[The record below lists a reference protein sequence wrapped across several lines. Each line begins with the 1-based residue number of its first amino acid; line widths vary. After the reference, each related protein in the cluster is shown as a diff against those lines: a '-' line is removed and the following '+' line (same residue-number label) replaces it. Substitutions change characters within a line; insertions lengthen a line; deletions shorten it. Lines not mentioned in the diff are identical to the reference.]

1 MNLPRL
7 ALRRPVTTMMAFLC
21 LVVIGG
27 LSTRM
32 IPLELFP
39 AFDVPVL
46 WVNIPYAGSTPEEV
60 ERQITRPAEE
70 ALATLTDVKRMSST
84 SSPNQASL
92 QLEFAFG
99 TDTNLKAIE
108 VREKLDGVRD
118 QFPRDVQRIFVGQFS
133 TSDMPILQV
142 RISSARDLSGAYEL
156 LNRKVKRRLERI
168 EGISKVD
175 LYGVAPREVRIE
187 LMADRVAAHRVNLVD
202 LMTTI
207 RESGSSITAGRV
219 TDGGRRYT
227 VRPATEITTLV
238 DLRSLV
244 VTDTGVRLKDVATVA
259 LENPELDHGRHLNRT
274 YAVGLSVSKE
284 AGANT
289 VAVGR
294 AVEAAIQEIGEDP
307 EMEGISVYVMDN
319 SAEGIT
325 SSLYDLVMA
334 GLLGGVFAV
343 MVLYLFLRRLSTT
356 MIVALAVPISI
367 LVTVGALY
375 FLGFTLNVLSLMGLM
390 LAIGMLVDNAVVVTE
405 NIHRHQRLTPDD
417 HVGATLRGVKEVGMA
432 VTAGTLTTAIVFAP
446 MIVSQTDQ
454 VALFLKHVS
463 VSICVALVVSL
474 LLSLTV
480 VPLLTARLKPPEAE
494 TESRWL
500 VWLTNRYGALLDGL
514 LRRRGVA
521 GLLILG
527 LLLSVAIPASFVTQ
541 DFFPN
546 DNTSREVRL
555 FYHVNDTYTV
565 DRVEEAVDRVEEYL
579 FANQDLLEIESVYSY
594 YRADFASTTILLT
607 EEERRSVDAI
617 QEQMRAELPKLAIAN
632 PSFTWENESAGESIR
647 VTLNGP
653 ASEVLAGLADEVA
666 RRLSTVEGLQDVRS
680 EARRGE
686 KEVRVKVDRLRARQY
701 GVSSEAVGQTVA
713 AALRGQP
720 LRRFRTPTGEVE
732 MRLLFQDA
740 DRQTVD
746 QLQTLALPVQN
757 DANTGPL
764 PLSAVANFEVAR
776 GPRSIE
782 REDRSTMVGVTAGL
796 DDLPRN
802 EAQEK
807 IRTTLKSLDLPT
819 GYAWTFGQRVQR
831 EEEQQATMMMNLLLA
846 LALIYLVMAALFESL
861 IHPAAIWTS
870 ILFAIVGV
878 FWFFFATNTTFSI
891 MAWIGV
897 LILIGIVVNN
907 AIVLIDHINTRR
919 REGLR
924 RHVAMVQAAQER
936 MRPILMTAATTIL
949 GLIPLCLGTTQV
961 GGDGPAY
968 FPMAR
973 AIVGGLAFSTVITL
987 LILPAVYL
995 FFDDLRTWGREMVQA
1010 VSR

>member
-1 MNLPRL
+1 
-7 ALRRPVTTMMAFLC
+7 MMAFLC

-168 EGISKVD
+168 EGLSKVD

-187 LMADRVAAHRVNLVD
+187 LRADRVAAHRVNMVD
-202 LMTTI
+202 LMTTL
-207 RESGSSITAGRV
+207 RESGSSVTAGRV

-227 VRPATEITTLV
+227 VRPATEITTLD

-244 VTDTGVRLKDVATVA
+244 VTDTGVRLKDVATVD

-294 AVEAAIQEIGEDP
+294 AVEAAIQEIGDDP

-334 GLLGGVFAV
+334 GLLGGVFAI
-343 MVLYLFLRRLSTT
+343 MVLYLFLRRLATT

-494 TESRWL
+494 AESRWL
-500 VWLTNRYGALLDGL
+500 VWLTDRYGALLDGL

-527 LLLSVAIPASFVTQ
+527 LLLSVVLPVSFVTQ

-565 DRVEEAVDRVEEYL
+565 DRVEDGVDRIEEYL
-579 FANQDLLEIESVYSY
+579 FANRDSLEIESVYSY
-594 YRADFASTTILLT
+594 YRADYAMTTILLT

-617 QEQMRAELPKLAIAN
+617 QEQIRAELPKLAIAN
-632 PSFTWENESAGESIR
+632 PSFTWENESTGESIR

-686 KEVRVKVDRLRARQY
+686 KEVRVKVDRLRAQQY
-701 GVSSEAVGQTVA
+701 GVSSQAVGQTVA

-740 DRQTVD
+740 DRQTLD

-764 PLSAVANFEVAR
+764 PLSAVATFEVAR
-776 GPRSIE
+776 GPRTIE

-796 DDLPRN
+796 DDRSRN

-807 IRTTLKSLDLPT
+807 IRTALKSLDLPT

-878 FWFFFATNTTFSI
+878 FWFFLATNTTFSI

-907 AIVLIDHINTRR
+907 AIVLIDHINTLR

-924 RHVAMVQAAQER
+924 RHAAMVQAAQER

-987 LILPAVYL
+987 VILPVVYL
-995 FFDDLRTWGREMVQA
+995 FFDDLRTWGREMVRA